1 MKKILVP
8 CDFSATAVEAFKF
21 ALTLAGQ
28 SGGEVHVLHM
38 IDTAV
43 LTGSSSLAYSYSFNA
58 KTIQDLEG
66 KADSYFK
73 AMGEAYTTPNASVQ
87 FVKKMG
93 SLVSGVRQYAQEK
106 SIDLIIMGTQGHSRF
121 GVGSNTGKVVR
132 HVSVPVLTI
141 RKEPEKPVKKIIVP
155 VSVMAEKDFYQ
166 QLLKLQKFFGASLE
180 LLWINTPRTFRKD
193 SDIKADLEKFARE
206 GNLQNYSI
214 NIRSDFS
221 IEHGIYAFAKET
233 NSDLIAMGTHAW
245 KGFIY
250 LLAGSIA
257 EDLVNHVDFPIWT
270 FGLSNVAVPV
280 A

>member
-43 LTGSSSLAYSYSFNA
+43 LTSSSSLAYSYSFNA

-73 AMGEAYTTPNASVQ
+73 AMAEAYTTPNASVQ

-270 FGLSNVAVPV
+270 FGLSNVAVP
-280 A
+280 AA